1 MFSARAPQVRRF
13 GGAAAGPPGFFSAKK
28 AFCFFNF
35 HRYFQAAAH
44 EASTAHQS
52 T

>member
-1 MFSARAPQVRRF
+1 MFSARALRVRWF

-35 HRYFQAAAH
+35 HRYFQVAARKAR
-44 EASTAHQS
+44 TAHQS